1 MAKSIMQSD
10 KECYLTGSTYNLHSH
25 HIFFGTGLR
34 KLSERYGLKVY
45 LRGDLHNLSDNG
57 VHFNKELDIR
67 LKKEAQEIAME
78 KYKWTIEDFIGK
90 FGRNYI

>member
-10 KECYLTGSTYNLHSH
+10 KECYLTGSTYNLHEH
-25 HIFFGTGLR
+25 HIFYGTGLR

-67 LKKEAQEIAME
+67 LKKEAQEIAMK